1 MSALITTPLTE
12 YEIELGAKMVPR
24 AGWNVPLSY
33 PEGIVAEHRHTR
45 TLCSVFD
52 LCASG
57 KLRVAGEGAAAAL
70 DGWFAR
76 PVADLEPGRCRRN
89 LLLNEKGGVL
99 GAPLVARMAEEDF
112 LLLAEPEF
120 DAGGLGRIREL
131 CAGRGVETLDLT
143 RLLAQLALA
152 GPKSRVVLDEE
163 LHVHDLPDY
172 GCVRTVEVDGFRA
185 IAVHAGSTGEDAF
198 SLLFNLDYADQLWDL
213 LLETEPVMPA
223 GYGARESLRLEM
235 GFPACGSEL
244 TAEFTPAESG
254 LGTLLHPEE
263 PREFIG
269 RAALGSRFPEQRL
282 FGVRLDGRRAAREG
296 ALVLNARDEVIGRVT
311 SGSFCP
317 SLDTAAALCR
327 LEAAC
332 VEPEELLRFEVSG
345 AVLTGKIAPLPFYDG
360 GSAPGEWWLP

>member
-1 MSALITTPLTE
+1 MGALITTPLTE
-12 YEIELGAKMVPR
+12 YEIELGAKMVPH
-24 AGWNVPLSY
+24 AGWSVPLSY

-45 TLCSVFD
+45 THCSVFD

-57 KLRVAGEGAAAAL
+57 KLRVAGKGAAAAL

-89 LLLNEKGGVL
+89 LLLNEEGGVL
-99 GAPLVARMAEEDF
+99 GAPLIARMGVEDF

-120 DAGGLGRIREL
+120 DAGCLSRISGL
-131 CAGRGVETLDLT
+131 CAGKGIETQELS
-143 RLLAQLALA
+143 RLLARLALA
-152 GPKSRVVLDEE
+152 GPKSCAVLEE
-163 LHVHDLPDY
+163 LGVRELPDY
-172 GCVRTVEVDGFRA
+172 GGVRTVEVDGFRA
-185 IAVHAGSTGEDAF
+185 IAVHAGSTGEEAF

-213 LLETEPVMPA
+213 LLETDPVMPA
-223 GYGARESLRLEM
+223 GYGARDSLRLEM

-244 TAEFTPAESG
+244 TPEFTPAESG

-269 RAALGSRFPEQRL
+269 RAALGSRFPAQRL
-282 FGVRLDGRRAAREG
+282 FGVRLEGRRAARAG
-296 ALVLNARDEVIGRVT
+296 SLVLNARDEVIGKVT

-317 SLDTAAALCR
+317 SLDRAAALCR
-327 LEAAC
+327 LEAAL
-332 VEPEELLRFEVSG
+332 VKPGESLQFEVTG
-345 AVLTGKIAPLPFYDG
+345 AKLTGTVVPLPFYDG